1 MQLVTLG
8 QEGHKI
14 KNPIKL
20 IKLWFVFFR
29 QKKKNVYEMNR
40 KVETSNTEESRS
52 SCRNGLKTRREKKWR
67 NPKTRQ
73 KLKSE
78 CIFRYV
84 KKALDMRPKK

>member
-29 QKKKNVYEMNR
+29 QKKKKMFMKWIERSKHQTLKNQEAVAEMAW
-40 KVETSNTEESRS
+40 KQE
-52 SCRNGLKTRREKKWR
+52 EKKNEETPR
-67 NPKTRQ
+67 
-73 KLKSE
+73 LDKS
-78 CIFRYV
+78 
-84 KKALDMRPKK
+84 